1 MPCLMRY
8 RASDE
13 ARAVVQRPRIEPDLR
28 AASVG
33 SGQEISEKCQSA
45 NGLKLP
51 NDARVQGGG

>member
-1 MPCLMRY
+1 MRY